1 MAFNIFLAIL
11 PVVFAYFSIRTRNK
25 PFKIIT
31 GILWLL
37 FLPNSIYLLTD
48 MIHLIHQWGKVA
60 GIERGIVV
68 LQFAILQM
76 FGFVSFILG
85 FRPFEHIL
93 SWLKYTKERKVWAI
107 ILFNFM
113 IAFGIVLGRVERV
126 NSWDVFANTER
137 VIQAIITLL
146 TSVELLGLTV
156 LFGLFCN
163 FFYFLFR
170 DPIYYSAIRIRNS
183 LAK

>member
-1 MAFNIFLAIL
+1 M
-11 PVVFAYFSIRTRNK
+11 
-25 PFKIIT
+25 T

-48 MIHLIHQWGKVA
+48 MIHLIHQWGRVG
-60 GIERGIVV
+60 GIERLVV
-68 LQFAILQM
+68 VMQFVILQLI
-76 FGFVSFILG
+76 GFVAYILG

-93 SWLKYTKERKVWAI
+93 SWMRYKKVEKVWAI
-107 ILFNFM
+107 ILFNFI

-126 NSWDVFANTER
+126 NSWDVFAAPYKIVDA
-137 VIQAIITLL
+137 VISLL
-146 TSVELLGLTV
+146 TSAELIGLTI

-170 DPIYYSAIRIRNS
+170 DPIYYSTVKIKKS
-183 LAK
+183 LAN